1 MTIEILMPSFS
12 PDMEDGQLVKWL
24 VQPGDVVE
32 QGDVIAEVETDKA
45 TMECEADHGGVIDSL
60 LVAAG
65 SPAVKV
71 GAPIAT
77 LRDATGAPA
86 PTLAQPVANAK
97 PAPIQ
102 PEWPE
107 DTPLRDRT
115 VRDALRD
122 ALVEEMR
129 ADADVFLIGEEV
141 AQNQGAFKV
150 TQGLLDEFG
159 SRRVV
164 DAPITET
171 GFAGLGVGA
180 AFAGLRPVVEFMSF
194 NFALQALDQII
205 NTAAKTH
212 YMSGGTL
219 NCPIVFRGPHG
230 TASRVGA
237 QHAQDFA
244 ALFAHIPGLK
254 VVAPYAASDAKGL
267 LKSAIRDNAPVIFL
281 ENEELYS
288 ARGQVPVLDDFT
300 LPLGKARIWRE
311 GSDVTLVGFGHAMR
325 ATLAAADQLADQGI
339 TAEVIDL
346 RCLRPL
352 DHATVLASVRKTHR
366 CVTVEDGLPM
376 GSIGQQIAT
385 VVMQQ
390 GFDDLDAPVATVT
403 GADLPMPY
411 AENLEA
417 LACVNANQIVQAA
430 LQVCYR
436 TPA

>member
-1 MTIEILMPSFS
+1 M
-12 PDMEDGQLVKWL
+12 
-24 VQPGDVVE
+24 
-32 QGDVIAEVETDKA
+32 A
-45 TMECEADHGGVIDSL
+45 TMECETDFDGVIDSL
-60 LVAAG
+60 LVAQG
-65 SPAVKV
+65 TPAIKV

-77 LRDATGAPA
+77 LSAATSATAPA
-86 PTLAQPVANAK
+86 QPTASATT
-97 PAPIQ
+97 
-102 PEWPE
+102 PEPDWPE
-107 DTPLRDRT
+107 DTPMRDRT

-122 ALVEEMR
+122 ALTEEMR
-129 ADADVFLIGEEV
+129 ANEDVFVIGEEV

-171 GFAGLGVGA
+171 GFTGLGIGA

-194 NFALQALDQII
+194 SFALQALDQII

-219 NCPIVFRGPHG
+219 DCPIVFRGPHG
-230 TASRVGA
+230 ASPRVGA

-254 VVAPYAASDAKGL
+254 VIAPYAASDAKGL
-267 LKSAIRDNAPVIFL
+267 LKSAIRDRSPVIFL
-281 ENEELYS
+281 ENEELYGDS
-288 ARGQVPVLDDFT
+288 GPVPVMEDFT
-300 LPLGKARIWRE
+300 LPLGKARLQRT
-311 GSDVTLVGFGHAMR
+311 GTDVTLVSFGHAMR
-325 ATLAAADQLADQGI
+325 ATLAAADLLADQGI
-339 TAEVIDL
+339 AAEVIDL

-352 DHATVLASVRKTHR
+352 DHATVLASGRKTHR
-366 CVTVEDGLPM
+366 CGCVEDGFPM
-376 GSIGQQIAT
+376 GSIGQQLAT

-390 GFDDLDAPVATVT
+390 GFDDLDAPVATVN

-411 AENLEA
+411 AENIEA
-417 LACVNANQIVQAA
+417 LARVTPDQIVQAA

>member
-1 MTIEILMPSFS
+1 MTTEILMPSFS
-12 PDMEDGQLVKWL
+12 PDMEEGRLVKWL

-45 TMECEADHGGVIDSL
+45 TMECETDCDGVIDSL
-60 LVAAG
+60 LVAQG
-65 SPAVKV
+65 TPSIKV

-77 LRDATGAPA
+77 LSASTSATASPPA
-86 PTLAQPVANAK
+86 PEPD
-97 PAPIQ
+97 
-102 PEWPE
+102 WPE
-107 DTPLRDRT
+107 GTPMRDRT

-122 ALVEEMR
+122 ALTEEMR
-129 ADADVFLIGEEV
+129 ANEDVFVIGEEV

-171 GFAGLGVGA
+171 GFTGLGIGA

-194 NFALQALDQII
+194 SFALQALDQII

-219 NCPIVFRGPHG
+219 DCPIVFRGPHG
-230 TASRVGA
+230 AAPRVGA

-267 LKSAIRDNAPVIFL
+267 LKSAIRDCSPVIFL

-288 ARGQVPVLDDFT
+288 NSGPVPVMDDFT
-300 LPLGKARIWRE
+300 LPLGKARIWRT
-311 GSDVTLVGFGHAMR
+311 GADVTLVSFGHAMR
-325 ATLAAADQLADQGI
+325 ATLTAADLLADQGI
-339 TAEVIDL
+339 AAEVIDL

-352 DHATVLASVRKTHR
+352 DHACVLASVRKTHR
-366 CVTVEDGLPM
+366 CVCVEDGFPM
-376 GSIGQQIAT
+376 GSIGQQVAT

-390 GFDDLDAPVATVT
+390 GFDDLDAPVATVS

-417 LACVNANQIVQAA
+417 LARVTPDQIVQAA